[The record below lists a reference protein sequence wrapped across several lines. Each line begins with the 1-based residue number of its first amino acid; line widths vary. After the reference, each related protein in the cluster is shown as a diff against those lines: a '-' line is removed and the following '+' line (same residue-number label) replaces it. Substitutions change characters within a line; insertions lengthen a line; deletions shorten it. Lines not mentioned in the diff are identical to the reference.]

1 MSEVNKLSAAEKS
14 EELGLQS
21 SPSSSTLTPDIDEK
35 VQKKLVRKIDLLVLP
50 ALGMHPLL
58 ILDTPPTILFIGLP
72 Y

>member
-50 ALGMHPLL
+50 ALGMHSLL
-58 ILDTPPTILFIGLP
+58 ILDTPPTIGLP

>member
-1 MSEVNKLSAAEKS
+1 MAMSDVNKMSAAEKS

-21 SPSSSTLTPDIDEK
+21 SPSSSTLTQDIDEK

-58 ILDTPPTILFIGLP
+58 IFHTPNPLRT
-72 Y
+72 